1 MGGLIVFAIIGFII
15 VLLVRAGSAAQR
27 ALLAELALVQTGI
40 PAQGILLQVDSYG
53 TRQLINGYVYE
64 RRGVILDVE
73 MPGQPPYQVRVTPL
87 FPVSMVRNVLPGV
100 SLQLRVDPKSSQT
113 VAVVAPG
120 NLPPSYFL
128 PAGGARTA

>member
-1 MGGLIVFAIIGFII
+1 MGGLIVFAIIIFII
-15 VLLVRAGSAAQR
+15 VLLARAGGAAQR
-27 ALLAELALVQTGI
+27 AVTAELALVQTGI

-53 TRQLINGYVYE
+53 TKQFVNGYVYE
-64 RRGVILDVE
+64 RRGVTLDIEVR
-73 MPGQPPYQVRVTPL
+73 GQPPYQVQVTPL
-87 FPVSMVRNVLPGV
+87 FPVSMLRSVLPGV
-100 SLQLRVDPKSSQT
+100 SLQLRVDPKNSNT